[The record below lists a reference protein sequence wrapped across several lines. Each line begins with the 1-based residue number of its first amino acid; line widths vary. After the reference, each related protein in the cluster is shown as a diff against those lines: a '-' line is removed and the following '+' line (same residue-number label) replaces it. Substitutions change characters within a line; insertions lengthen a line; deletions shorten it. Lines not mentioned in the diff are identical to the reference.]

1 MSFDSAIR
9 SDDLKRCAENVNIYT
24 PDELALAAK
33 LSGIL
38 ENISKKMYAPEEIQ
52 EFTDALENLETF
64 QPLSDFDMETF
75 SYCVTGWWVLK
86 NLKMQNESI
95 PLENKTTSSKDGT
108 SPDSVIA
115 E

>member
-1 MSFDSAIR
+1 MSLVSAMR
-9 SDDLKRCAENVNIYT
+9 FDDLKRCAENVSIYT

-86 NLKMQNESI
+86 NLKTQDESI
-95 PLENKTTSSKDGT
+95 PLENKTPLPKDGV
-108 SPDSVIA
+108 SSDSVIV